1 MRPSFILALMLLAA
15 PALAAPPAPEK
26 AIQFLDKTWVTYPRQ
41 VQEFALKSAKYDPEQ
56 LLSGVTLSYRV
67 PGLPEG
73 SALTIFVFPHGR
85 SEQEIGLK
93 RALADIT
100 DGVLAA
106 QRDNSYQD
114 VVLGEV
120 QEFSVSAPPATVI
133 DTAESAR
140 EQPVAISST
149 ANAPHVSEASSAP
162 TSDDSIAAA
171 VQAAAAP
178 TTTHGRK
185 LKMSFSYHGEPK
197 QSIGYAF
204 YRNLFLITVRF
215 TSPAADL
222 SPEQFEVMGDQA
234 VRALVPSIDIQN
246 FGNCGT
252 IMVDLPENGQSEE
265 ESSQAGAISLIREMG
280 RIATENCAASE
291 GDSPDPVPTDHG
303 RTELVYPHGTWD

>member
-1 MRPSFILALMLLAA
+1 MRPNFILALMLLAA

-26 AIQFLDKTWVTYPRQ
+26 ASQFLDKTWVTYPRQ
-41 VQEFALKSAKYDPEQ
+41 VQEFALKSAKYDPGQ

-85 SEQEIGLK
+85 SDQETGLK

-100 DGVLAA
+100 DGVLAE
-106 QRDNSYQD
+106 QRNNSYQD

-120 QEFSVSAPPATVI
+120 QEFSVAAPPASVI
-133 DTAESAR
+133 DTAESGR
-140 EQPVAISST
+140 EQPVAISSA

-185 LKMSFSYHGEPK
+185 LKMSFSYHGESK

-222 SPEQFEVMGDQA
+222 SPEQFEAMGDEA

-252 IMVDLPENGQSEE
+252 LVVDLPEKGQSEE

-291 GDSPDPVPTDHG
+291 GDSPDPVRADHG